1 MLVTIL
7 SLYEYLKLNLETEN
21 INLSYRRNA
30 NGEDIEVEGLVIA

>member
-21 INLSYRRNA
+21 INLSYRRNT